1 MAHYDA
7 HGWGSGVG
15 VGVGGYSQKAFV
27 PSTKVLEPE
36 HKDMVAWGLK
46 NHHVAPSL
54 FGWFEHMLKLILIQ
68 TGWNPSSDEIKISY

>member
-7 HGWGSGVG
+7 HGWGSGVGVG

-36 HKDMVAWGLK
+36 HKDTVAWALG
-46 NHHVAPSL
+46 
-54 FGWFEHMLKLILIQ
+54 G
-68 TGWNPSSDEIKISY
+68 